1 MSDRGQ
7 TDADLDMLAAETRAL
22 ATLCQAQGD
31 WDFLSFKLISKRSGL
46 DLVTTRHAVRSLAAR
61 GYAEFARGLWTEDGT
76 PAGSGY
82 HATEGGRD
90 YCRTISGDQHA

>member
-1 MSDRGQ
+1 MSDLGEN
-7 TDADLDMLAAETRAL
+7 DAVLDMPEAETRAL

-61 GYAEFARGLWTEDGT
+61 GYAEFARGLWTEDGAL
-76 PAGSGY
+76 AGSGY
-82 HATEGGRD
+82 HATERGRE
-90 YCRTISGDQHA
+90 YCRGHHA